1 MLLLLFDAQT
11 VQNFSLKD
19 ESDFAAGA
27 TGVAVEV
34 GASTFPSTCAGNIG

>member
-19 ESDFAAGA
+19 ESGFAAGA
-27 TGVAVEV
+27 AVAAVET
-34 GASTFPSTCAGNIG
+34 GASTFPSTCAGAIG